1 MHTKLRQVITAS
13 ILGFSL
19 FAGTL
24 SVYAAPAWSLNQPGV
39 KIEEN
44 TAKQA
49 YVAKRM
55 DAYFHP
61 AQKPAD
67 FAAPDGW
74 TYTKYQAQNVTLEK
88 LTNPKGDANRT
99 VLQLHG
105 GGYVVPLHNGYK
117 NLAVRQAV
125 LADAKDTYMVNYRL
139 APQNPYPAALEDAL
153 TAYKSVLAQGTK
165 PQQIVLFGD
174 SAGGNLALALA
185 VKLKEEKLP
194 QPGLLVLD
202 SPWATFETQSASRQG
217 NVKKDLVLGETNQKM
232 FYEINHPTYAPKGM
246 KLSDPRLSLVKA
258 DLTGLPPMLIQAGAY
273 ELFRDDALTLAQK
286 AAEDNVK
293 VTLTIYPN
301 MSHDFNMCI
310 PELQESLD
318 SYAEIQSFINLNL
331 AK

>member
-19 FAGTL
+19 FAGSL

-139 APQNPYPAALEDAL
+139 APQNPYPAALDRL
-153 TAYKSVLAQGTK
+153 
-165 PQQIVLFGD
+165 QIRTG
-174 SAGGNLALALA
+174 
-185 VKLKEEKLP
+185 P
-194 QPGLLVLD
+194 RHQ
-202 SPWATFETQSASRQG
+202 
-217 NVKKDLVLGETNQKM
+217 
-232 FYEINHPTYAPKGM
+232 AP
-246 KLSDPRLSLVKA
+246 A
-258 DLTGLPPMLIQAGAY
+258 DCP
-273 ELFRDDALTLAQK
+273 FW
-286 AAEDNVK
+286 
-293 VTLTIYPN
+293 
-301 MSHDFNMCI
+301 
-310 PELQESLD
+310 
-318 SYAEIQSFINLNL
+318 
-331 AK
+331 

>member
-1 MHTKLRQVITAS
+1 MHTKLRQVNHRQH
-13 ILGFSL
+13 LRLQPFSPAP
-19 FAGTL
+19 FP
-24 SVYAAPAWSLNQPGV
+24 VYAAPAWSLNQPGV

-165 PQQIVLFGD
+165 PQQIVPF
-174 SAGGNLALALA
+174 
-185 VKLKEEKLP
+185 
-194 QPGLLVLD
+194 
-202 SPWATFETQSASRQG
+202 W
-217 NVKKDLVLGETNQKM
+217 
-232 FYEINHPTYAPKGM
+232 
-246 KLSDPRLSLVKA
+246 
-258 DLTGLPPMLIQAGAY
+258 
-273 ELFRDDALTLAQK
+273 
-286 AAEDNVK
+286 
-293 VTLTIYPN
+293 
-301 MSHDFNMCI
+301 
-310 PELQESLD
+310 
-318 SYAEIQSFINLNL
+318 
-331 AK
+331 